1 VAWPRSRVV
10 AIVTNH
16 PPRLARRVLRWF
28 VPADTRDS
36 VEGDLAELHAA
47 RLASRGR
54 VYATAWYWTE
64 TISFAS
70 RFLADGARRVAR
82 VLTAAPN
89 AASSLDI
96 RLSARLLIKQPGLTL
111 TAGFGIAAAIGITCG
126 FFAFSTALF
135 RPRIPLD
142 EGDRIVALEN
152 SSVTVGQP
160 NRRSVADFVTWRD
173 ELRTV
178 VDVSAFWDAPAK
190 LGMEPA
196 TAEDITVAHMT
207 ASGFRLARVSAL
219 LGRHLV
225 ADDERPGAPPVLVI
239 GHDVWRTRFGGDSSV
254 VGRQVRIDETF
265 HTIVGVMPADFE
277 FPVNHQYWTTL
288 SFEPSRV
295 ARGRGPEL
303 FVFGRLA
310 PGVTLESARVELAA
324 LGRRSA
330 DAFPATN
337 AKLRPTILPYA
348 FPFIGIQA
356 HDGGADGVY
365 VWATQLAIGLLVI
378 VVALNV
384 AILVYARTAARRS
397 EIAVRTALGASRR
410 RIVGQLLVE
419 ALALSLP
426 PAIVG
431 VGIAQYG
438 VGLGN
443 SLMRQEQFVDGA
455 PFWMDAGLQPSTV
468 AYALT
473 LALVVATIVGV
484 VPGLRATGRNLE
496 SDLRRLSGG
505 TGMRL
510 GKLWTTLI
518 VAQVAFAVAI
528 LPPALKLGLHEARG
542 AFTKPNYPTQEFS
555 NGWLSMKR
563 PASGGPAPALGA
575 RIADVT
581 RELRSHLPVTGV
593 TFVGGAPTGG
603 RGRTDVEGL
612 TLPWDVERRIR
623 RLAVDTVY
631 HDLYGARL
639 LTGRRF
645 EPGDLAE
652 SARAVIVNRSFVRRV
667 LGDQPAP
674 GRRLR
679 YATHVLS
686 DTTAPTPWFVIVGVV
701 EDLWRNPLTPEEV
714 APTVYHPLVPGRLSA
729 VSIVMRGRG
738 ALPETFG
745 ATVHKVIAATDPDLR
760 LGRLRTDVAVD
771 PEARVALQIIGT
783 VLLLVI
789 GGVLVLSGA
798 GVYALISFT
807 VTQRRREIGIRA
819 ALGGSQRQVLMRVLS
834 RVGAQIGAGVAVGAL
849 AAVAINSVTAAGT
862 ALQSVVLVPII
873 AVVMIAVGL
882 GAAFAPARRGL
893 AVQPVEALRSE

>member
-1 VAWPRSRVV
+1 
-10 AIVTNH
+10 
-16 PPRLARRVLRWF
+16 
-28 VPADTRDS
+28 
-36 VEGDLAELHAA
+36 
-47 RLASRGR
+47 
-54 VYATAWYWTE
+54 
-64 TISFAS
+64 
-70 RFLADGARRVAR
+70 
-82 VLTAAPN
+82 
-89 AASSLDI
+89 
-96 RLSARLLIKQPGLTL
+96 
-111 TAGFGIAAAIGITCG
+111 
-126 FFAFSTALF
+126 
-135 RPRIPLD
+135 
-142 EGDRIVALEN
+142 
-152 SSVTVGQP
+152 
-160 NRRSVADFVTWRD
+160 
-173 ELRTV
+173 
-178 VDVSAFWDAPAK
+178 
-190 LGMEPA
+190 
-196 TAEDITVAHMT
+196 
-207 ASGFRLARVSAL
+207 VSAL
-219 LGRHLV
+219 LGRHLA

-239 GHDVWRTRFGGDSSV
+239 GHEVWRTRFGGDSSV

-265 HTIVGVMPADFE
+265 HTIVGVMPVDFE

-288 SFEPSRV
+288 SFEPSQV
-295 ARGRGPEL
+295 PRGGGPEL

-324 LGRRSA
+324 LGQRSA
-330 DAFPATN
+330 AAFPATN

-356 HDGGADGVY
+356 HDGGADGMY

-410 RIVGQLLVE
+410 RIVGQLFVE

-443 SLMRQEQFVDGA
+443 TLMRQEQFVDGA

-510 GKLWTTLI
+510 GTMWTILI

-555 NGWLSMKR
+555 SGWLSMNR

-575 RIADVT
+575 RIDDVT
-581 RELRSHLPVTGV
+581 RELRSHLPLAGV
-593 TFVGGAPTGG
+593 TFVAGAPTGG

-623 RLAVDTVY
+623 RLAVDTAY

-645 EPGDLAE
+645 EPGDLAD
-652 SARAVIVNRSFVRRV
+652 SARAVIVNRSFVRGV
-667 LGDQPAP
+667 FGDQPAP

-701 EDLWRNPLTPEEV
+701 EDLWRNPLTPDEV
-714 APTVYHPLVPGRLSA
+714 SPMVYHPLVPGRWSG
-729 VSIVMRGRG
+729 VSMVMRGKG
-738 ALPETFG
+738 ALPPTFG
-745 ATVHKVIAATDPDLR
+745 ATVHRVIAATDPDLR
-760 LGRLRTDVAVD
+760 LGRLRTDVAID

-789 GGVLVLSGA
+789 GGVLVLSAA

-834 RVGAQIGAGVAVGAL
+834 RAGAQIGAGVAVGAI
-849 AAVAINSVTAAGT
+849 AAVAINSVTVPGT
-862 ALQSVVLVPII
+862 ALQSIVLVPII